1 MNAAMHQWRAA
12 ALDWYQV
19 KLFLEHA
26 TGFSMDALHVVA
38 GVMLQLII
46 ALLMRSSL
54 ARPAPLLCVLGLE
67 LFNEANDFRVEIWP
81 QPGMQLGESANDVV
95 MTMLLP
101 FVIFLVARYRP
112 KLLVQRSS

>member
-1 MNAAMHQWRAA
+1 MNFALLQWRVA

-19 KLFLEHA
+19 KLFLERA
-26 TGFSMDALHVVA
+26 SGFSMDALHVIA
-38 GVMLQLII
+38 GVGLQLII
-46 ALLMRSSL
+46 ARLLRSSL

-81 QPGMQLGESANDVV
+81 QPGMQWGESAKDVLL
-95 MTMLLP
+95 TMLVPTLL
-101 FVIFLVARYRP
+101 FLVARYRP